1 MHFNRKWFKLAL
13 SPSLREMIWICKCI
27 AHVSKAL
34 AYTYSL
40 VSSVIFNIIIQILYL
55 LAWTSLSLAQQYNT
69 IQIFVFPIKE
79 PFGAEQLTKNLIQW
93 LWIDYIDWKMTTFY
107 ETTKSKL
114 NHHTT
119 DIVIV
124 AFECMLYKKDSDPSV
139 VK

>member
-1 MHFNRKWFKLAL
+1 
-13 SPSLREMIWICKCI
+13 MIWIYKCI

-79 PFGAEQLTKNLIQW
+79 PFGAEQLTKNLIQ
-93 LWIDYIDWKMTTFY
+93 
-107 ETTKSKL
+107 
-114 NHHTT
+114 
-119 DIVIV
+119 
-124 AFECMLYKKDSDPSV
+124 
-139 VK
+139 